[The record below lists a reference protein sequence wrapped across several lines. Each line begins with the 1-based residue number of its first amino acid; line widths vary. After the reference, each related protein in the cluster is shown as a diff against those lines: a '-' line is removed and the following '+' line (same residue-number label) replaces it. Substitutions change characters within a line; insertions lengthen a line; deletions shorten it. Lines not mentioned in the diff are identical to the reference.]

1 MLKTKWTVADVLAE
15 SPCLS
20 PDEIR
25 CYFGDNETLTIQQI
39 LALPALRNGYKV
51 WMACRVNAVPSDVY
65 ARWQAVILTRAITA
79 FALPEP
85 STHDWAICWLDG
97 TDRTCKTAARAAR
110 VAGATWAAGAAWWA
124 AEAAGAA
131 GAAGAAWWAVQAA
144 GAAGAAEATEAARA
158 AEQHQQVRDLR
169 QLLDSV

>member
-25 CYFGDNETLTIQQI
+25 RYFGDNETLTIQQI
-39 LALPALRNGYKV
+39 LALPALRNDYKV

-85 STHDWAICWLDG
+85 STHDWAIRWLDG
-97 TDRTCKTAARAAR
+97 TDRTSKTAAEAAGTAWAARAA
-110 VAGATWAAGAAWWA
+110 GA
-124 AEAAGAA
+124 EGAA
-131 GAAGAAWWAVQAA
+131 GAAGAAR
-144 GAAGAAEATEAARA
+144 AAEAE
-158 AEQHQQVRDLR
+158 EQHQQVRDLQ